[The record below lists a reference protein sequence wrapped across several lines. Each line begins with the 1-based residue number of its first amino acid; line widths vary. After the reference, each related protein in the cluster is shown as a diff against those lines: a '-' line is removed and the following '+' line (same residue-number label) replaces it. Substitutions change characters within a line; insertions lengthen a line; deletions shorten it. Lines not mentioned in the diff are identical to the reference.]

1 MSVTHIG
8 LAIYAGVFAMLG
20 VLAGTAAATSGDARY
35 DDAVFCSKW
44 LGDHG
49 SRGAPDKHRRCVI
62 AVASTYVNAEENSL
76 APEMQLFTD
85 DISRHRI
92 GTSPTFAP
100 GNRAKLLTEDSHKV
114 IAAIKNR
121 QWTVDGDVAW
131 ILYDGY
137 LKANPDKPAFYVA
150 ERFTLEKGLIREIA
164 VAGVNTVA
172 K

>member
-1 MSVTHIG
+1 MNVTHTR
-8 LAIYAGVFAMLG
+8 LAIPARLFAMLG
-20 VLAGTAAATSGDARY
+20 VLAGTAAAASGDAQY

-44 LGDHG
+44 LVDHG
-49 SRGAPDKHRRCVI
+49 AREAPDRHRRCVV

-92 GTSPTFAP
+92 GTSPNFAP
-100 GNRAKLLTEDSHKV
+100 GNRAKLLAEDSHKV

-150 ERFTLEKGLIREIA
+150 ERFTLEKGLIREIL
-164 VAGVNTVA
+164 VVGVSTVA